1 MEKGERGEEI
11 EKGERERGG
20 GNRKRRERGRNG
32 KRERGRNGKRAR
44 RERES
49 CVSFARVLV
58 NQCEGL

>member
-11 EKGERERGG
+11 EKGERERRGG
-20 GNRKRRERGRNG
+20 IEKGERGEEMERERG
-32 KRERGRNGKRAR
+32 
-44 RERES
+44 ERES